1 MGETATRILLGFVI
15 VGAIVL
21 VAGVVALGWLLAT
34 GDHRGSARSTDRPVT
49 LPLQAGSRIVSV
61 ARGPDDVAL
70 LVEAADGRQVLRLV
84 DPATG
89 ATLQE
94 LPVVPAVPSP

>member
-15 VGAIVL
+15 VTGVVIV
-21 VAGVVALGWLLAT
+21 VGVVALGWLIAT
-34 GDHRGSARSTDRPVT
+34 GAHRGSARSTDRPAT
-49 LPLQAGSRIVSV
+49 LPLQAGSRIVSM
-61 ARGPDDVAL
+61 ARGPDDLAL
-70 LVEAADGRQVLRLV
+70 LVEAADGRQILRLV

-94 LPVVPAVPSP
+94 LPVVPAVPNP